1 MGSRTFQVGWSVG
14 WDIFFSFYWQKSPP
28 PPKKK
33 SKKSQKNL
41 TFLEVKN
48 LDKYFQLNFQKNF
61 ESNFLRLA
69 DITRF

>member
-14 WDIFFSFYWQKSPP
+14 WDFFFLSSGKNHHPP
-28 PPKKK
+28 PE
-33 SKKSQKNL
+33 KKSQKNL
-41 TFLEVKN
+41 MFLEVKV